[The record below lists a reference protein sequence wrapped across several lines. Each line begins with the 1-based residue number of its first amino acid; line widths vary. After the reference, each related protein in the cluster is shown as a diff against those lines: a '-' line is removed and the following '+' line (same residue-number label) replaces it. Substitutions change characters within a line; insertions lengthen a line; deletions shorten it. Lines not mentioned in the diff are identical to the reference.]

1 MAGFSISFLPDLRP
15 GDGVLIV
22 RLGAVGDVI
31 RTLPCAA
38 ALRSAYPAIR
48 LAWLV
53 EPGSRSLLPGA
64 PWLDEVID
72 FPRRQLSTRTIL
84 ADPAGFPDLLPGF
97 FASLRAFRPRL
108 TLDFQGSL
116 KSGLLAFFSTAPL
129 RLGFDRGASR
139 EGSFIF
145 YNRRVTPSSPRLN
158 RVFKNLELL
167 HPLGVRP
174 ENPVFPFAPSSPS
187 PGVIRFLNSLGR
199 RTRVA
204 IHPGTSRKQAHKRWP
219 QGHYAAVARGL
230 VAEGCA
236 PILTWG
242 PGEEE
247 IVAAIAAES
256 GGAGVISPSMNLAEM
271 RHLLTEC
278 RLFIGGDTGPM
289 HLAWTHGTPV
299 VALFGSTDPRINGPL
314 GDGHR
319 ILAPAWTDGLPA
331 PRRGDAE
338 SMKKITPDQVLAAAR
353 DILARPRAVLPEA
366 GRP

>member
-1 MAGFSISFLPDLRP
+1 MAGSLISFLPDLRP
-15 GDGVLIV
+15 GDGVLLV

-38 ALRSAYPAIR
+38 ALRSAFPGIR

-53 EPGSRSLLPGA
+53 EPASRPLLPAA
-64 PWLDEVID
+64 PWLDEVIQ
-72 FPRRQLSTRTIL
+72 FPRRQLSARAIL

-116 KSGLLAFFSTAPL
+116 KSGLLAFFSAAPL
-129 RLGFDRGASR
+129 RLGFDRSASR

-167 HPLGVRP
+167 TPLGIRP
-174 ENPVFPFAPSSPS
+174 ENPVFPFAPSHPS
-187 PGVIRFLNSLGR
+187 PGVSRFLSSLGR

-219 QGHYAAVARGL
+219 EGHYAAVARGL
-230 VAEGCA
+230 AAEGCA

-247 IVAAIAAES
+247 IVAAIASAS
-256 GGAGVISPSMNLAEM
+256 RGAGLIAPSMDLSAM

-289 HLAWTHGTPV
+289 HLAWTHGIPV

-314 GDGHR
+314 GEGHR
-319 ILAPAWTDGLPA
+319 ILAPAWVDEHPA

-338 SMKKITPDQVLAAAR
+338 SMKMITPSQVLAAATEL
-353 DILARPRAVLPEA
+353 LAPARVLPETR
-366 GRP
+366 RP

>member
-1 MAGFSISFLPDLRP
+1 MTGTSIPFLPDLRP
-15 GDGVLIV
+15 GDGVLMI

-38 ALRSAYPAIR
+38 ALRSAFPDIR

-53 EPGSRSLLPGA
+53 EPGSRSLLPAA
-64 PWLDEVID
+64 PWLDDVIE
-72 FPRRQLSTRTIL
+72 FPRGQLSTRTIL

-108 TLDFQGSL
+108 ALDFQGSL
-116 KSGLLAFFSTAPL
+116 KSGLLAFFSAAPV
-129 RLGFDRGASR
+129 RLGFDRGGSR

-145 YNRRVTPSSPRLN
+145 YNRRARPSSPRLN

-167 HPLGVRP
+167 RPLGIRP
-174 ENPVFPFAPSSPS
+174 EKPVFPFPPSTPS
-187 PGVIRFLNSLGR
+187 PGVSRFLDSIGGR
-199 RTRVA
+199 KRVA

-219 QGHYAAVARGL
+219 EDHYATLARGL
-230 VAEGCA
+230 AAEGCA

-247 IVAAIAAES
+247 IVAAIASGS
-256 GGAGVISPSMNLAEM
+256 GGAGIIAPPMTLPEM
-271 RHLLTEC
+271 RILLTGC

-289 HLAWTHGTPV
+289 HLAWTHGIPV
-299 VALFGSTDPRINGPL
+299 VALFGSTDPQINGPL
-314 GDGHR
+314 GEGHR
-319 ILAPAWTDGLPA
+319 ILAPAWGDGLPA
-331 PRRGDAE
+331 PGRGDTE
-338 SMKKITPDQVLAAAR
+338 SIKKIMPDQVLAAAR
-353 DILARPRAVLPEA
+353 ELLAPDTVLPGA